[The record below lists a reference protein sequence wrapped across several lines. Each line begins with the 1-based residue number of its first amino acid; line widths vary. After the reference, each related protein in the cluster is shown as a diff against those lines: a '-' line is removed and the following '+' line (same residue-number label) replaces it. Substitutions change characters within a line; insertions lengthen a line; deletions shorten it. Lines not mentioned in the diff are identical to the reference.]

1 LDGKKATLEDIPW
14 KLGDGFLLKAKVVG
28 WLAFLSLS
36 WVVSLSLWL
45 EGMDGRIFGLVLY
58 SDGDDDDVDFG
69 LMDGDC
75 GELLIVRLLR
85 VIDGM
90 VDWDDQY
97 GLMVIVLVG
106 LGLRP
111 EGSRMDLLP
120 LLRNNPSSLPRIL
133 LLPSPRG
140 KVENALFF
148 RLAIDKSV

>member
-1 LDGKKATLEDIPW
+1 
-14 KLGDGFLLKAKVVG
+14 VVG

-45 EGMDGRIFGLVLY
+45 EGMDGRILGLVLY
-58 SDGDDDDVDFG
+58 SDGDDDDVDFD

-90 VDWDDQY
+90 GDWADLR
-97 GLMVIVLVG
+97 GIIEKLLI
-106 LGLRP
+106 GLRRP
-111 EGSRMDLLP
+111 EESMDLLP
-120 LLRNNPSSLPRIL
+120 LLLRNNPSSLPLPRIL
-133 LLPSPRG
+133 LLSPWD

-148 RLAIDKSV
+148 LLAIDKSV

>member
-1 LDGKKATLEDIPW
+1 M
-14 KLGDGFLLKAKVVG
+14 AKVAG

-45 EGMDGRIFGLVLY
+45 EWMDGRIFGLVLY

-75 GELLIVRLLR
+75 GELLIVRLFR

-90 VDWDDQY
+90 GDWADLR
-97 GLMVIVLVG
+97 GIIEKLLIVLVG
-106 LGLRP
+106 LLRRP
-111 EGSRMDLLP
+111 EESMDLLP
-120 LLRNNPSSLPRIL
+120 LLLRNNPSSLPRIL
-133 LLPSPRG
+133 LLLSPRD

-148 RLAIDKSV
+148 RLATDKSV

>member
-1 LDGKKATLEDIPW
+1 M
-14 KLGDGFLLKAKVVG
+14 AKVAG

-58 SDGDDDDVDFG
+58 NDGDDDDVGFG

-75 GELLIVRLLR
+75 ELLIVRLLR

-90 VDWDDQY
+90 GDWADLR
-97 GLMVIVLVG
+97 GIIEKLLIVFVVG
-106 LGLRP
+106 LRRP
-111 EGSRMDLLP
+111 EESRMDLLP
-120 LLRNNPSSLPRIL
+120 LLLRNNPSSLPLPRIL
-133 LLPSPRG
+133 LLSPRD

-148 RLAIDKSV
+148 LLAIDKSV